1 MVAFWKNMKNKKILL
16 FALDFLSELIIFKV
30 RKSYSTKE
38 VTMAMITAM
47 STRGQIV
54 LPKKVRTAL
63 KLDAG
68 TQFIVFSDNDN
79 ILLKP
84 IKEPKLS
91 DFEQLLSK
99 AQQFAS
105 DNGMQETDIDE
116 AIKSVRKKS

>member
-1 MVAFWKNMKNKKILL
+1 M
-16 FALDFLSELIIFKV
+16 
-30 RKSYSTKE
+30 E
-38 VTMAMITAM
+38 VIMAMITAM

-54 LPKKVRTAL
+54 IPKKIRTAL
-63 KLDAG
+63 KLDAS
-68 TQFIVFSDNDN
+68 TQFIVFSDKEN

-99 AQQFAS
+99 AQKFALE
-105 DNGMQETDIDE
+105 NGMQETDIAE

>member
-1 MVAFWKNMKNKKILL
+1 
-16 FALDFLSELIIFKV
+16 
-30 RKSYSTKE
+30 
-38 VTMAMITAM
+38 MAMITAM

-68 TQFIVFSDNDN
+68 TQFIVFSDQGN

-91 DFEQLLSK
+91 DFETLLNK
-99 AQQFAS
+99 AQQFAAET
-105 DNGMQETDIDE
+105 GMQEADIDD
-116 AIKSVRKKS
+116 AIKSVRKKA